1 MAQFTGITQD
11 MFSVYVPEK
20 WSSNVHTL
28 TRMRNKDAM
37 LALCTALEGHLLE
50 QLSGLARQASDEFP
64 NISNNKRV
72 EAQWVFWF
80 RDAASRQSLATFLER
95 TLLSEK
101 TIFNIALQDKHANI
115 AVTLKNDGIWA
126 GLRLAEGASIDR
138 RNLMAKLSQSW
149 ERERALQMF
158 AQLPEG
164 TVVRLGETERVGR
177 DFDAPAL
184 IGLGEQLNP
193 ESGDLAIGTHI
204 GAEQAVAQGAA
215 LVDTLVAS
223 LRHVLPIYRFAAW
236 TRDND
241 LIEVSKQI
249 QVHKAQRK
257 RDQAAFNAGDKVR
270 FVSGLFSGKVGVVQD
285 VDAKAQVRVRV
296 GKMSVTVGG
305 SDLAAAS

>member
-1 MAQFTGITQD
+1 MAQFAGITQD
-11 MFSVYVPEK
+11 LFSVYVPEK

-28 TRMRNKDAM
+28 TRMRNKDVM
-37 LALCTALEGHLLE
+37 LTLCAALEG
-50 QLSGLARQASDEFP
+50 QLGEALQGLARQASDEFP

-80 RDAASRQSLATFLER
+80 RDAVARQSLATFLER
-95 TLLSEK
+95 TPLSEK
-101 TIFNIALQDKHANI
+101 TIFNIALQDKHAII
-115 AVTLKNDGIWA
+115 AVTLANDGIWA
-126 GLRLAEGASIDR
+126 GLRLAQGASIDR

-158 AQLPEG
+158 AELPEN
-164 TVVRLGETERVGR
+164 TVVRLGETERAGR
-177 DFDAPAL
+177 DFDQAAL
-184 IGLGEQLNP
+184 GGLGEQLTP
-193 ESGDLAIGTHI
+193 EGADLTIGTRL
-204 GAEQAVAQGAA
+204 GTNEAVALGPNLADA
-215 LVDTLVAS
+215 LSATL
-223 LRHVLPIYRFAAW
+223 RGVLPLYRFAAW

-241 LIEVSKQI
+241 LIEVSKQL
-249 QVHKAQRK
+249 QVQKAQRR
-257 RDQAAFNAGDKVR
+257 RDQAAFNAGDRVR